1 MYWRVRWRDVAQ
13 DKVIVTVKKSLREII
28 GKVIG
33 HVDFGV
39 DAFQEH

>member
-1 MYWRVRWRDVAQ
+1 VAQ

>member
-13 DKVIVTVKKSLREII
+13 DEVDEMVKKSLREIL
-28 GKVIG
+28 GKVIR

-39 DAFQEH
+39 NAFQEH